1 MSEDSLL
8 ERVTTA
14 ADERHLSQN
23 TLTAYRRTW
32 LKLIAWAAVEG
43 LALETLPSE
52 RAGEFYEEAT
62 RGRSASHHLQVKA
75 ALALLY
81 HVLGSTNPFAE
92 CPAPKFAPEK
102 TELRYHTSS
111 QLGQLLRELRE
122 ERRSYFGHLTYHLAV
137 ALFFTGCR
145 FHEWA
150 RLTFD
155 RLVHEP
161 GGVIIAARLQ
171 LKGGSFRDLPLTKE
185 LSDSLEE
192 WFAFLESV
200 KGVRL
205 RGGGVD
211 FAGSPLI
218 FPGRD
223 GAPFSNQAFNARIK
237 LACER
242 ARVPVIS
249 AHPLRHTA
257 ATLLLNERGAN
268 LRDVQ
273 ALLGHKSLATTAR
286 YTHVDSERLRS
297 LVGNLRLQS

>member
-1 MSEDSLL
+1 MGEESLL

-14 ADERHLSQN
+14 AEERHLSQN

-32 LKLIAWAAVEG
+32 LKLIAWIAAEG
-43 LALETLPSE
+43 LAIETLPLE
-52 RAGEFYEEAT
+52 RAGEFYDEAT
-62 RGRSASHHLQVKA
+62 CGRSASHHLPVKA

-81 HVLGSTNPFAE
+81 EVLGSPNPFEE
-92 CPAPKFAPEK
+92 CVAPKFSPEK
-102 TELRYHTSS
+102 IELRYHTAS
-111 QLGQLLRELRE
+111 QLGQLLRELRKD
-122 ERRSYFGHLTYHLAV
+122 RRSYFGHLTYHLAT

-150 RLTFD
+150 RLTID
-155 RLVHEP
+155 RLVRQP
-161 GGVIIAARLQ
+161 GGMIIAARLQ
-171 LKGGSFRDLPLTKE
+171 VKDSSFRDLPVTKD

-205 RGGGVD
+205 RGGGVA
-211 FAGSPLI
+211 FATSPLI

-223 GAPFSNQAFNARIK
+223 GSPFSNQAFNARVK
-237 LACER
+237 RACER

-257 ATLLLNERGAN
+257 ATLLLNYGGAN

-273 ALLGHKSLATTAR
+273 TLLGHKSLTTTAR

-297 LVGNLRLQS
+297 LVGNLVSDS

>member
-1 MSEDSLL
+1 MCDNSLL
-8 ERVTTA
+8 ERVTVA
-14 ADERHLSQN
+14 AEERHLSQN

-32 LKLIAWAAVEG
+32 LRLIAWSAAEG
-43 LALETLPSE
+43 LALQALPSE

-62 RGRSASHHLQVKA
+62 RGRGASHSLQVKA

-92 CPAPKFAPEK
+92 CAAPKFAPEK
-102 TELRYHTSS
+102 IELRYHTAS

-122 ERRSYFGHLTYHLAV
+122 DRRSYFGHLTYHLAT

-150 RLTFD
+150 RLTID
-155 RLVHEP
+155 RLVRATMS
-161 GGVIIAARLQ
+161 GVLIAARLQ
-171 LKGGSFRDLPLTKE
+171 VKGGSFRDLPLTKE

-205 RGGGVD
+205 RGGGAD
-211 FAGSPLI
+211 FAGSPLV

-223 GAPFSNQAFNARIK
+223 GAPFSNKAFNVRLK

-257 ATLLLNERGAN
+257 RQTL
-268 LRDVQ
+268 
-273 ALLGHKSLATTAR
+273 
-286 YTHVDSERLRS
+286 
-297 LVGNLRLQS
+297 

>member
-1 MSEDSLL
+1 MSEDSLF
-8 ERVTTA
+8 ERVTA
-14 ADERHLSQN
+14 AAEERQLSQN
-23 TLTAYRRTW
+23 TLSAYRRTW
-32 LKLIAWAAVEG
+32 LKLIAWSAAEG
-43 LALETLPSE
+43 LALETLPE
-52 RAGEFYEEAT
+52 DRAGEFYEETT

-81 HVLGSTNPFAE
+81 DVLGAANPFGE

-102 TELRYHTSS
+102 IELRYHTAS

-122 ERRSYFGHLTYHLAV
+122 DRGSYFGHLTYHLAI
-137 ALFFTGCR
+137 ALFYTGCR

-150 RLTFD
+150 RLTME
-155 RLVHEP
+155 RLVREP

-171 LKGGSFRDLPLTKE
+171 VKGGSFRDLPLTKE

-223 GAPFSNQAFNARIK
+223 GAPFTNQAFNARIK
-237 LACER
+237 LACQR
-242 ARVPVIS
+242 AQVPVIS

-273 ALLGHKSLATTAR
+273 TLLGHKSLATTAR
-286 YTHVDSERLRS
+286 YTHLDSERLRS
-297 LVGNLRLQS
+297 LVGNLRLHS

>member
-1 MSEDSLL
+1 
-8 ERVTTA
+8 
-14 ADERHLSQN
+14 
-23 TLTAYRRTW
+23 
-32 LKLIAWAAVEG
+32 LKPCQEQ
-43 LALETLPSE
+43 
-52 RAGEFYEEAT
+52 AGKFYEQAT
-62 RGRSASHHLQVKA
+62 RGRRASHHLQVKA

-81 HVLGSTNPFAE
+81 NVLGAINPFAQ
-92 CPAPKFAPEK
+92 CAAPKFARK
-102 TELRYHTSS
+102 NIELRYHTAS
-111 QLGQLLRELRE
+111 QLGHLLRELRE
-122 ERRSYFGHLTYHLAV
+122 DRRSYFGHLTYHLAV

-150 RLTFD
+150 RLTTD
-155 RLVHEP
+155 RLVREQS
-161 GGVIIAARLQ
+161 GVLIVARLQ
-171 LKGGSFRDLPLTKE
+171 VKGGCFRDLPLTKQ

-192 WFAFLESV
+192 WFGFMGSV

-205 RGGGVD
+205 RGGGVN

-257 ATLLLNERGAN
+257 ATLLLNDRGAK

-273 ALLGHKSLATTAR
+273 TLFGQKSLATTAR
-286 YTHVDSERLRS
+286 YTHVASERLRS
-297 LVGNLRLQS
+297 VVENLRL

>member
-1 MSEDSLL
+1 M
-8 ERVTTA
+8 
-14 ADERHLSQN
+14 
-23 TLTAYRRTW
+23 
-32 LKLIAWAAVEG
+32 
-43 LALETLPSE
+43 LETLTE
-52 RAGEFYEEAT
+52 GRAGEFYEEVT

-75 ALALLY
+75 AIALLY
-81 HVLGSTNPFAE
+81 HVLGATNPFAE
-92 CPAPKFAPEK
+92 CAAPKFSPEK
-102 TELRYHTSS
+102 TELRYHTAS
-111 QLGQLLRELRE
+111 QLGQLLRELRQDC
-122 ERRSYFGHLTYHLAV
+122 RSYFGHLTYHLAT

-150 RLTFD
+150 RLTLD
-155 RLVHEP
+155 RLVREP
-161 GGVIIAARLQ
+161 GGVLIAARLQ
-171 LKGGSFRDLPLTKE
+171 VKGGSFRDLPLTKE

-192 WFAFLESV
+192 WFAFPESV
-200 KGVRL
+200 KGVWL

-257 ATLLLNERGAN
+257 ATLLLNECGAN

-273 ALLGHKSLATTAR
+273 TLLGHKSLATTAR
-286 YTHVDSERLRS
+286 YTQVDSERLRS
-297 LVGNLRLQS
+297 LVGNLRLHP